1 MPVATIVTVD
11 AHIQGYNDRD
21 DVEIDEVARRQ
32 RSRQCGYDEW
42 CYDKDKGDENADAMV
57 LFMLQ

>member
-1 MPVATIVTVD
+1 MVTVD

-42 CYDKDKGDENADAMV
+42 CHDKSRGEDNAGTMV
-57 LFMLQ
+57 LSMLQ